1 MSQLPHLS
9 CSLTLLSNF
18 EPCADA
24 LDWELGTHGI
34 RISFIYR
41 NRRYGATYL
50 PDVAVEQGWTKEE
63 TIESLMRK
71 AGWSGSST
79 GVARRILRGSN
90 ASGTNSKPWEEVSDF
105 KTTRYQGLGASAD
118 YSDWQEWR
126 KWVEADKAR
135 LDLLFA

>member
-1 MSQLPHLS
+1 
-9 CSLTLLSNF
+9 
-18 EPCADA
+18 
-24 LDWELGTHGI
+24 
-34 RISFIYR
+34 
-41 NRRYGATYL
+41 
-50 PDVAVEQGWTKEE
+50 
-63 TIESLMRK
+63 MRK